1 MATDIAR
8 NLINAGVHYGHGS
21 SRWNPRMK
29 PYIFGKRGTIH
40 IIDVRETI
48 KGLIIAKKLLSDVV
62 SSGKDVVFV
71 GTKRQAQKAVRG
83 AAEKCGMHWVIE
95 RWLGGTLTNFRTIR
109 SRLQRL
115 EEIEALEESGKLENE
130 SKKQGAR
137 LKREL
142 KKIKSNLDGIRK
154 MSRLPGAVVV
164 VDATKEYIALAEA
177 KKLGIPTIAIIDTNS
192 DPDTCDIAIPAND
205 DSLKAIRLILEE
217 MADAISVAKTMA
229 PKMADVQQAAP
240 DRPRSRRPTLARAR
254 GSAEATPAEP
264 VESGEAAG
272 PEATPAS

>member
-1 MATDIAR
+1 VATDIAR

-83 AAEKCGMHWVIE
+83 AAEQCGMHWVIE

-115 EEIEALEESGKLENE
+115 EEIESLEESGKLEKE

-177 KKLGIPTIAIIDTNS
+177 KKLGIPTIALIDTNS
-192 DPDTCDIAIPAND
+192 DPDSCDIAIPAND
-205 DSLKAIRLILEE
+205 DSLKAIRLILDE

-229 PKMADVQQAAP
+229 PKFVDVQQAP

-254 GSAEATPAEP
+254 DGADTAAEP
-264 VESGEAAG
+264 AASSEAAG
-272 PEATPAS
+272 PEAAPAS

>member
-1 MATDIAR
+1 MATDLAR

-29 PYIFGKRGTIH
+29 PFIFGKRGAIH

-62 SSGKDVVFV
+62 ASGKDVAFV

-83 AAEKCGMHWVIE
+83 AAEKCGMHWVTE

-115 EEIEALEESGKLENE
+115 EEIEGLAESGTLESE

-142 KKIKSNLDGIRK
+142 KKIKTNLDGIRK

-164 VDATKEYIALAEA
+164 VDASKEYIALAEA
-177 KKLGIPTIAIIDTNS
+177 KKLGIPTVAIIDTNG
-192 DPDTCDIAIPAND
+192 DPDACDVAIPAND
-205 DSLKAIRLILEE
+205 DSLKAIKLLLDE

-229 PKMADVQQAAP
+229 PKATDAQQAAA
-240 DRPRSRRPTLARAR
+240 RPRSRRPTLARAR
-254 GSAEATPAEP
+254 GGEEQPP
-264 VESGEAAG
+264 VENAVEPSEAA
-272 PEATPAS
+272 PESHPAP